1 MRLPAEHPQDRQPG
15 LPNSPQHNAVQP
27 TSHDVP
33 AAVDRLFSGSIDH
46 GHAPNQ
52 LRTHFCIEPAPP
64 APVGFDRSTR
74 EQFLRSRVNS
84 RYPDVECQ
92 LKNTYHRYE
101 FEISVTRPDVY
112 ALRTSYPPNPDRPE
126 RELPMVY
133 QRRNRCAAEG
143 VAATLGEIF
152 VATGSI
158 PERFIF
164 VFRSPET
171 YITEVS
177 PDDDVDSVLD
187 AFETTS
193 YSVAGCG
200 AVVDW
205 QSRLDEEL
213 ERLAAQRRVNPAL
226 GG

>member
-1 MRLPAEHPQDRQPG
+1 
-15 LPNSPQHNAVQP
+15 
-27 TSHDVP
+27 
-33 AAVDRLFSGSIDH
+33 
-46 GHAPNQ
+46 
-52 LRTHFCIEPAPP
+52 
-64 APVGFDRSTR
+64 
-74 EQFLRSRVNS
+74 
-84 RYPDVECQ
+84 
-92 LKNTYHRYE
+92 
-101 FEISVTRPDVY
+101 
-112 ALRTSYPPNPDRPE
+112 
-126 RELPMVY
+126 MVY